1 MLKEAVA
8 TGESYVASAVFM
20 DTLITVEVV
29 RQKARNG
36 YAERVRQAFGWFGQ
50 VERLCSRFDETSEL
64 SRLSASPAGVPV
76 TVSPPLFELVS
87 FALSVAQASN
97 GAFDPTV
104 GREMEMSGF
113 NRNYLTGERKTSATE
128 ASAGS
133 SSYCDV
139 LLDPVARTVTLTR
152 PFVLDLGAVAK
163 GFAIDLAA
171 EELRPSQ
178 DYAINAGGDI
188 LARGLS
194 PESTPWRI
202 GIRHPRQ
209 PEALIDTFTVSD
221 AAVCTS
227 GDYERPRPDGGPG
240 HHLLHPETG
249 QAVADVASVTVVAP
263 TAMLAD
269 ALSTAAFVLR
279 VERGLDLLE
288 GQNVEGL
295 IVSPDLQKFETKR
308 LSQYRR

>member
-8 TGESYVASAVFM
+8 IGGSYVASAVFM
-20 DTLITVEVV
+20 DTLITIEVV
-29 RQKARNG
+29 RPEARSG
-36 YAERVRQAFGWFGQ
+36 FAERVQQAFGWFGQ
-50 VERLCSRFDETSEL
+50 VEKLCSRFDENSEL

-87 FALSVAQASN
+87 FALSVARASG

-104 GREMEMSGF
+104 GHAMEMSGF
-113 NRNYLTGERKTSATE
+113 NRNYLTGERKVSETE

-133 SSYCDV
+133 SYRDV
-139 LLDPVARTVTLTR
+139 LLCSADRSVTLTR
-152 PFVLDLGAVAK
+152 PLVLDLGAVAK

-171 EELRPSQ
+171 EELRPFQ

-188 LARGLS
+188 LARGLG
-194 PESTPWRI
+194 PEGTPWRI

-209 PEALIDTFTVSD
+209 PEALIDKFAVSD

-227 GDYERPRPDGGPG
+227 GDYERPRPAGGSG
-240 HHLLHPETG
+240 HHLLDPETG
-249 QAVADVASVTVVAP
+249 QAVAEVASVTVVAP

-279 VERGLDLLE
+279 AERGLGLLE
-288 GQNVEGL
+288 SQNVEGL
-295 IVSPDLQKFETKR
+295 IVSPDLQKFETKGLSRYR
-308 LSQYRR
+308 L

>member
-1 MLKEAVA
+1 
-8 TGESYVASAVFM
+8 M
-20 DTLITVEVV
+20 DTLITIEVV
-29 RQKARNG
+29 RPKARSG
-36 YAERVRQAFGWFGQ
+36 YAERVQQAFGWFGQ
-50 VERLCSRFDETSEL
+50 VEKLCSRFDETSEL

-87 FALSVAQASN
+87 FALSVARASG

-104 GREMEMSGF
+104 GRDMEMSGF
-113 NRNYLTGERKTSATE
+113 NRNYLTGERKTPE
-128 ASAGS
+128 AGASS
-133 SSYCDV
+133 RSSYRDI
-139 LLDPVARTVTLTR
+139 LLDVAGCTVTLTR
-152 PFVLDLGAVAK
+152 PLVLDLGAVAK

-171 EELRPSQ
+171 EELRPFQ

-194 PESTPWRI
+194 PEGTPWRI

-249 QAVADVASVTVVAP
+249 QAVADVASVSVVAP

-269 ALSTAAFVLR
+269 ALSTAAFVLGA
-279 VERGLDLLE
+279 ERGIDLLE
-288 GQNVEGL
+288 SQNVEGL
-295 IVSPDLQKFETKR
+295 IVSADLQRFETKGLSRYR
-308 LSQYRR
+308 L

>member
-8 TGESYVASAVFM
+8 TGESYVASAAFM
-20 DTLITVEVV
+20 DTLITIEVV
-29 RQKARNG
+29 RPKARSG
-36 YAERVRQAFGWFGQ
+36 YVERVQQAFGWFSQ
-50 VERLCSRFDETSEL
+50 VEKLCSRFDENSEL

-87 FALSVAQASN
+87 FALSVAQASS

-104 GREMEMSGF
+104 GHAMEMSGF
-113 NRNYLTGERKTSATE
+113 KRNYLTGERKTSGTE
-128 ASAGS
+128 ASAR
-133 SSYCDV
+133 SSYRDI
-139 LLDPVARTVTLTR
+139 LLDPSDRTVTLTR
-152 PFVLDLGAVAK
+152 PLVLDLGAVAK

-171 EELRPSQ
+171 EDLRPFQ

-194 PESTPWRI
+194 PEGTSWRI

-240 HHLLHPETG
+240 HHLLDPETG
-249 QAVADVASVTVVAP
+249 QAVVEVASVTVVAP

-279 VERGLDLLE
+279 AERGLDLLE
-288 GQNVEGL
+288 SQNVEGL
-295 IVSPDLQKFETKR
+295 IVSPDLQKFETKGLSRYR
-308 LSQYRR
+308 L

>member
-8 TGESYVASAVFM
+8 IGGSYVASAVFM
-20 DTLITVEVV
+20 DTLITIEVV
-29 RQKARNG
+29 RPEARSG
-36 YAERVRQAFGWFGQ
+36 FAERVQQAFSWFGQ
-50 VERLCSRFDETSEL
+50 VEKLCSRFDEDSEL

-87 FALSVAQASN
+87 FALSVARASG

-104 GREMEMSGF
+104 GQAMEMSGF
-113 NRNYLTGERKTSATE
+113 NRNYLTGERKTSETK
-128 ASAGS
+128 ASAR
-133 SSYCDV
+133 SSYRDV
-139 LLDPVARTVTLTR
+139 LLCPADRSVTLTR
-152 PFVLDLGAVAK
+152 PLVLDLGAVAK

-171 EELRPSQ
+171 EELRPFQ
-178 DYAINAGGDI
+178 DYVINAGGDI

-194 PESTPWRI
+194 PEGTSWRI

-209 PEALIDTFTVSD
+209 PEALIDKFAVSD

-227 GDYERPRPDGGPG
+227 GDYERPRPAGGSG
-240 HHLLHPETG
+240 HHLLDPETG
-249 QAVADVASVTVVAP
+249 QAVAEVASVTVVAP

-279 VERGLDLLE
+279 AERGLCLLE
-288 GQNVEGL
+288 SQNVEGL
-295 IVSPDLQKFETKR
+295 IVSPDLQKFETNGLSRYR
-308 LSQYRR
+308 L

>member
-29 RQKARNG
+29 RPKARNG
-36 YAERVRQAFGWFGQ
+36 YAERVQRAFGWFGQ

-133 SSYCDV
+133 SYRDV
-139 LLDPVARTVTLTR
+139 LLDPVDRTVTLTR

-171 EELRPSQ
+171 EELRPFQ

-188 LARGLS
+188 LARGLG
-194 PESTPWRI
+194 PEGTPWRI

-240 HHLLHPETG
+240 HHLLDPETG
-249 QAVADVASVTVVAP
+249 RAAAEVASVTVVAA

-269 ALSTAAFVLR
+269 ALSTAAFVLGA
-279 VERGLDLLE
+279 ERGIGLLE
-288 GQNVEGL
+288 RQNVEGL
-295 IVSPDLQKFETKR
+295 IVSVDLQKCETKG
-308 LSQYRR
+308 LSRYRR

>member
-1 MLKEAVA
+1 VQ
-8 TGESYVASAVFM
+8 
-20 DTLITVEVV
+20 
-29 RQKARNG
+29 R
-36 YAERVRQAFGWFGQ
+36 AFGWFGQ

-133 SSYCDV
+133 SYRDV
-139 LLDPVARTVTLTR
+139 LLDPVDRTVTLTR

-171 EELRPSQ
+171 EELRPFQ

-188 LARGLS
+188 LARGLG
-194 PESTPWRI
+194 PEGTPWRI

-240 HHLLHPETG
+240 HHLLDPETG
-249 QAVADVASVTVVAP
+249 RAAAEVASVTVVAA

-269 ALSTAAFVLR
+269 ALSTAAFVLGA
-279 VERGLDLLE
+279 ERGIGLLE
-288 GQNVEGL
+288 RQNVEGL
-295 IVSPDLQKFETKR
+295 IVSVDLQKCETKG
-308 LSQYRR
+308 LSRYRR

>member
-8 TGESYVASAVFM
+8 TRESYVASAVFM
-20 DTLITVEVV
+20 DTLITIEVV
-29 RQKARNG
+29 RPEARSG
-36 YAERVRQAFGWFGQ
+36 YAERVQQAFGWFGQ
-50 VERLCSRFDETSEL
+50 VEKLCSRFDETSEL
-64 SRLSASPAGVPV
+64 SRLSASPPGVPV

-87 FALSVAQASN
+87 FALSVARASS

-104 GREMEMSGF
+104 GRDMEMSGF
-113 NRNYLTGERKTSATE
+113 NRNYLTGERKKSEAE
-128 ASAGS
+128 ASER
-133 SSYCDV
+133 SSYRDI
-139 LLDPVARTVTLTR
+139 LLDPSGRTVTLTR
-152 PFVLDLGAVAK
+152 PLVLDLGAVAK

-171 EELRPSQ
+171 EELRPFQ

-194 PESTPWRI
+194 PEGTPWRI

-240 HHLLHPETG
+240 HHLLDPVTR
-249 QAVADVASVTVVAP
+249 QAVAEVASVSVVAP

-279 VERGLDLLE
+279 AERGLDLLE
-288 GQNVEGL
+288 SQNVEGL
-295 IVSPDLQKFETKR
+295 IVSPDLQKFETKGLSRYR
-308 LSQYRR
+308 L

>member
-8 TGESYVASAVFM
+8 TGESYVVSAVFM
-20 DTLITVEVV
+20 DTLITIEVV
-29 RQKARNG
+29 RPEARIG
-36 YAERVRQAFGWFGQ
+36 CIDRVQRALGWFGR
-50 VERLCSRFDETSEL
+50 VEKLCSRFDENSEL

-76 TVSPPLFELVS
+76 TVSPLLFQLVS
-87 FALSVAQASN
+87 FALSVARASG

-104 GREMEMSGF
+104 GRDMEMSGF
-113 NRNYLTGERKTSATE
+113 NRNYLTGERKTSKTQT
-128 ASAGS
+128 SAGS
-133 SSYCDV
+133 SYRDI
-139 LLDPVARTVTLTR
+139 LLDTVDRTVTLTR
-152 PFVLDLGAVAK
+152 PLVLDLGAVAK

-171 EELRPSQ
+171 EELRPFQ

-194 PESTPWRI
+194 PDGTPWRI

-227 GDYERPRPDGGPG
+227 GDYERPRTDGGLG
-240 HHLLHPETG
+240 HHLLDPETG
-249 QAVADVASVTVVAP
+249 QAVAEVASVTVLAP

-269 ALSTAAFVLR
+269 ALSTAAFVLGA
-279 VERGLDLLE
+279 ERGIDLLE
-288 GQNVEGL
+288 SQNEEGL
-295 IVSPDLQKFETKR
+295 IVSADLRKFETKGLSRYR
-308 LSQYRR
+308 L